1 MRWGHV
7 WYFQS
12 QVKVR
17 IDPQAFI
24 DEARKVFRKRARAF
38 TKALR
43 VANNQNPDSIGDE
56 SSAVTEGEE
65 I

>member
-1 MRWGHV
+1 M
-7 WYFQS
+7 
-12 QVKVR
+12 KVR

-43 VANNQNPDSIGDE
+43 VANNHDPDSIGDE